1 MITDLYKILKEEI
14 KWPCEEELEA
24 EITNL
29 FQNDPFLDVVGTVDG
44 SEIRI
49 SHPSDPSIQLKTWSV
64 KNHQNSLNIM
74 LITKLD
80 GEIIYFS
87 PLHVGAHDQS
97 HWNELGHHNLFLWK
111 SYGVT

>member
-1 MITDLYKILKEEI
+1 MTALYKILKEEI
-14 KWPCEEELEA
+14 KWPCEEELQA

-29 FQNDPFLDVVGTVDG
+29 FQNDPFLDVMCAVDG
-44 SEIRI
+44 LEIRI
-49 SHPSDPSIQLKTWSV
+49 SLPSDPSIQLKTWSV